1 MKMSTINYKKE
12 LYSLPIDVV
21 NELIYYAKETN
32 QKKSHIVA
40 EAITEYMK
48 KREEKRLVKDALSII
63 GMIKVD
69 KPIPDIQDI
78 KANRYDI

>member
-1 MKMSTINYKKE
+1 MTASNYKKE
-12 LYSLPIDVV
+12 LYSLPVEIV
-21 NELIYYAKETN
+21 NELVAYAKETN

-40 EAITEYMK
+40 EAIEEYMK
-48 KREEKRLVKDALSII
+48 KREQKKLVKDALSII

-69 KPIPDIQDI
+69 EPIPDIQVI